1 MTDDDLSMSFGL
13 SGRLGGLE
21 TLSQR
26 QFRSVVPHLEEW
38 GYSLVC
44 MNEEHFG
51 PVEDDRFRCAP
62 LMLASMIAMLSTRLR
77 IGFSAL
83 LVPLHHPLRLAEDI
97 ASLDQ
102 ISGGR
107 IDFGIS
113 RGHAGPYFDAFGVP
127 PDSRTEEFREALAT
141 IRRWW
146 AGEEFAFGERSVQLS
161 PPPVQQPGPPI
172 YVAAYS
178 NESVT
183 WAAEQGFHLIQH
195 GIQSVDNLRRC
206 LGVFGDA
213 GGDVGAVPVG
223 RFIYVGENDDHAR
236 EVGMPIIER
245 LTTRLR
251 GFRTERFALIHD
263 EDDLDPARFYD
274 TLAIIGGP
282 ETVAQRLAELRDDLG
297 VRRINLLSSL
307 FGNLPPDELT
317 AGLERFGRQ
326 VIPALSQPAQRPNP

>member
-1 MTDDDLSMSFGL
+1 MPSDLSMSFGL

-21 TLSQR
+21 PLSQQ
-26 QFRSVVPHLEEW
+26 QFRATVPLLEEW
-38 GYSLVC
+38 GYTSIC

-51 PVEDDRFRCAP
+51 PDDDDRFTCSP
-62 LMLASMIAMLSTRLR
+62 VMLASMIAMLSTRLR

-97 ASLDQ
+97 ASLDR

-107 IDFGIS
+107 VEFGVS
-113 RGHAGPYFDAFGVP
+113 RGHPGTYFDAFGVDP
-127 PDSRTEEFREALAT
+127 ELRTDEFREALAVV
-141 IRRWW
+141 RRWW
-146 AGEEFAFGERSVQLS
+146 AGEELDAGGRPVQLA
-161 PPPVQQPGPPI
+161 PLPVQAGGPPV

-183 WAAEQGFHLIQH
+183 WTAEQGFQLMQH

-213 GGDVGAVPVG
+213 GGDVAGVPVG
-223 RFIYVGENDDHAR
+223 RFVYVGEDDERAR
-236 EVGMPIIER
+236 IEAMPIVEQ
-245 LTTRLR
+245 LTSRLR

-263 EDDLDPARFYD
+263 EDDLDPVRFYD
-274 TLAIIGGP
+274 TLAVIGGP
-282 ETVAQRLAELRDDLG
+282 ETVAQRLAELRDDMG

-307 FGNLPPDELT
+307 FGLVSAGQLT
-317 AGLERFGRQ
+317 ASLECFGRD
-326 VIPALSQPAQRPNP
+326 VIPALS